1 MGRVL
6 LVGGLG
12 EALELVDVA
21 TVVCDHD
28 ASALGGVVARTTA
41 DRDDRVALL
50 LLVESRGLHDVVV
63 LGIRLDLVVEHDLDT
78 LVLDLADEFLDDA
91 RTAQTGRHQKGA
103 LEAEVLGLHP
113 PDDVVSAHTH
123 QGAREGVELLDG
135 KVPDLVE
142 LDSHRY
148 LLRDVHECDC
158 GRDSSRIF
166 VTGVSPGSH
175 CVPTNSPCT
184 DFGSSTARTP
194 LTNRPFG
201 QVDATPPDCQ
211 DGWIRPPW
219 FPLIGNVLLGDYDPQ

>member
-1 MGRVL
+1 
-6 LVGGLG
+6 
-12 EALELVDVA
+12 
-21 TVVCDHD
+21 
-28 ASALGGVVARTTA
+28 
-41 DRDDRVALL
+41 
-50 LLVESRGLHDVVV
+50 
-63 LGIRLDLVVEHDLDT
+63 
-78 LVLDLADEFLDDA
+78 
-91 RTAQTGRHQKGA
+91 
-103 LEAEVLGLHP
+103 
-113 PDDVVSAHTH
+113 
-123 QGAREGVELLDG
+123 VELLDG

-201 QVDATPPDCQ
+201 QVDATPDCQ